1 MHCLSVNG
9 QNLCVFT
16 STLIKENAYLL
27 VKGRKALIVDPND
40 SPDLLAFLRKTRVQ
54 EITIFLTHEHFDHT
68 CGIPSLQ
75 THFQTTLVC
84 SYGCAEV
91 IADEK
96 NNQAKWIYY
105 LLICQDEQNG
115 THLAESFQGKD
126 SKYALIPDHSF
137 KEQLDYPWE
146 GEHFHFQVTPGH
158 SAGSCCIVWND
169 AAVFTGDSLLA
180 DRAVIT
186 RFPNGST
193 KQYHRRTKPYLD
205 SLPDDL
211 LILPGHGDCC
221 VMRELRKETA

>member
-1 MHCLSVNG
+1 MHCLSVND

-27 VKGRKALIVDPND
+27 VKGRKALLVDPND
-40 SPDLLAFLRKTRVQ
+40 SPDLLAFLQKAQVQ
-54 EITIFLTHEHFDHT
+54 EVTIFLTHEHFDHT
-68 CGIPSLQ
+68 CGIPLLQ

-84 SYGCAEV
+84 SHRCAEV

-96 NNQAKWIYY
+96 NNQANWIYY

-126 SKYALIPDHSF
+126 SKYALVPNHSF
-137 KEQLDYPWE
+137 REQLDYQWE
-146 GEHFHFQVTPGH
+146 GEHFHFQTTPGH
-158 SAGSCCIVWND
+158 SAGSCCIIWND

-186 RFPNGST
+186 RFPGGST
-193 KQYHRRTKPYLD
+193 EQYNQRTKPYLD

-211 LILPGHGDCC
+211 LILPGHGNYC
-221 VMRELRKETA
+221 VIRELRRETA

>member
-1 MHCLSVNG
+1 MHCLSVNS

-27 VKGRKALIVDPND
+27 VKGRRALLVDPND
-40 SPDLLAFLRKTRVQ
+40 SPEILTFLKKARIQ
-54 EITIFLTHEHFDHT
+54 EITIFLTHEHYDHT

-84 SYGCAEV
+84 SHGCAEV

-96 NNQAKWIYY
+96 NNQPKLIYY

-115 THLAESFQGKD
+115 TRLAESFQGAD
-126 SKYALIPDHSF
+126 SKYALVPNHSF
-137 KEQLDYPWE
+137 KEQLDYQWE
-146 GEHFHFQVTPGH
+146 GEHFHFQATPGH
-158 SAGSCCIVWND
+158 SAGSCCIIWNE

-186 RFPNGST
+186 RFPGGST
-193 KQYHRRTKPYLD
+193 EQYNQRTKPYLD

-211 LILPGHGDCC
+211 LILPGHGNYC
-221 VMRELRKETA
+221 VMRELRGETA